1 MIDINLF
8 NIIGIA
14 YVGNMIA
21 YDFTPIQPAKQKFIS
36 ILPLISSQMDILLNC
51 SKCISFWLGFIIYQ
65 NILYAAVAGLTGFFI
80 NYLIDR
86 IKVWYQ

>member
-21 YDFTPIQPAKQKFIS
+21 YDFTPIQPAKQKLIS
-36 ILPLISSQMDILLNC
+36 ILPLISSHMDTLLNC

-80 NYLIDR
+80 NYFIDR
-86 IKVWYQ
+86 VKVWYQ

>member
-21 YDFTPIQPAKQKFIS
+21 YDFTPIQPAKQKLIS
-36 ILPLISSQMDILLNC
+36 ILPLISSHMDILLNC

-80 NYLIDR
+80 NYFIDR
-86 IKVWYQ
+86 VKVWYQ